1 MEIQMI
7 AESAVFFLFATIVI
21 LGAVGMIL
29 AQRVAHSML
38 SLIFCFMAVSGVFIL
53 MGAEFLAAIQ
63 MLVYLASV
71 GLVVLFAIML
81 TRRQMLEEDFE

>member
-81 TRRQMLEEDFE
+81 TRSQILEEDFE

>member
-81 TRRQMLEEDFE
+81 TRRQILEEDFE